1 MGWRCAIRKS
11 CLLGMYS
18 KMWENPYK
26 SEKWG
31 KEINLYPPNLLNCHV
46 SMWMRPRGRRREE
59 VPGRGGSH
67 GKCVSFKAVS
77 THSEQEGYFH
87 VLSVLQC

>member
-1 MGWRCAIRKS
+1 
-11 CLLGMYS
+11 
-18 KMWENPYK
+18 MWENPYK